1 MAPPAQRCCC
11 KQAIVCLPFFPPMSC
26 LSVPQL
32 SCMCLWKVSW
42 ENGSLASFLIL
53 SAACSI
59 QENGPAAGIRAHHTL
74 VWLLSVSLT
83 HQTSPPFRNG
93 SPLHLLPTW
102 LLMEE
107 DGSHWGM
114 QRTCSHF
121 IPCSTSSPP
130 SLCLS
135 LVPPLSLLPM
145 APPLLFPLWGGAETG
160 KNMKGV
166 QCPQMA

>member
-1 MAPPAQRCCC
+1 M
-11 KQAIVCLPFFPPMSC
+11 LTL
-26 LSVPQL
+26 LSSHVLFECTSAFLHVSLEGVLGERKPRLLSHPL
-32 SCMCLWKVSW
+32 SCVLHTREWPSCRYQ
-42 ENGSLASFLIL
+42 SF
-53 SAACSI
+53 
-59 QENGPAAGIRAHHTL
+59 EAHHTL

-145 APPLLFPLWGGAETG
+145 APPLLFPLWGGPETG